1 MTAQSLQPYLSA
13 GEENAVRSLGAPT
26 IVRATGENTRG
37 AFGLVEQFNVPP
49 GYATPYHVHHL
60 EDESFYVLEGEV
72 AIVFD
77 GQWTTAGAGSFAFG
91 PREIPHGYKVVGSAQ
106 ARLLVLA
113 TPAGFERFAMEM
125 SEPMTAAPGPPD
137 MARLAATAAKYQI
150 DILGPLPE

>member
-1 MTAQSLQPYLSA
+1 MIGRPLEPYLNA

-37 AFGLVEQFNVPP
+37 AFGLGEQFNVPP

-77 GQWTTAGAGSFAFG
+77 GQWTTAGPGSFAFG
-91 PREIPHGYKVVGSAQ
+91 PREIPHGYKVVGSAP

-113 TPAGFERFAMEM
+113 TPAGFERFVMEM
-125 SEPMTAAPGPPD
+125 SEPIAAPPGPPD
-137 MARLAATAAKYQI
+137 MAKLAAVAANYKI
-150 DILGPLPE
+150 EILGPLPE